1 MTITEEIKDR
11 LNRWDE
17 LTDEERED
25 LQSVARLMGIDTGEG
40 APSKKQKQHQDQSNK
55 NPWFNGEVFNEE
67 EAKKQAEIWARKLKD
82 LH

>member
-25 LQSVARLMGIDTGEG
+25 LESVARLMGIDTGEG
-40 APSKKQKQHQDQSNK
+40 APSKKQHQDQNNNK
-55 NPWFNGEVFNEE
+55 PWTNGLVFNEE
-67 EAKKQAEIWARKLKD
+67 EAKKQEEIWVKKLKD
-82 LH
+82 RD

>member
-25 LQSVARLMGIDTGEG
+25 LESVARLMGIDTGEG
-40 APSKKQKQHQDQSNK
+40 APRQHQDQSNK
-55 NPWFNGEVFNEE
+55 NPWFDGEVFNEE
-67 EAKKQAEIWARKLKD
+67 ESKKQAEIWARKLKD